1 MVEGETSHLHTFQAK
16 EGGDGWRRN
25 IPPLSH
31 ISSKGGR
38 GWLEEKHPPS
48 VSHFKQR
55 RERVVGGETSPL
67 RLAFRA
73 KEGGGGWRIG
83 DG

>member
-1 MVEGETSHLHTFQAK
+1 
-16 EGGDGWRRN
+16 
-25 IPPLSH
+25 
-31 ISSKGGR
+31 
-38 GWLEEKHPPS
+38 
-48 VSHFKQR
+48 
-55 RERVVGGETSPL
+55 VVGGETSPL